1 MVVSLGDSEGS
12 FPSMPAKTVSKQV
25 FMDFKDR
32 LGRFIERMGWT
43 LIVSSMI
50 VSFVLL
56 TSVLLGRLMAWLMP
70 SWKEYTGMIFSAVI
84 VIALVWYAGM
94 RKDK

>member
-50 VSFVLL
+50 VSFVVLA
-56 TSVLLGRLMAWLMP
+56 SVLLGMLMAWLMP
-70 SWKEYTGMIFSAVI
+70 SWKEYTGMILSAVL
-84 VIALVWYAGM
+84 VVALVWYASTG
-94 RKDK
+94 KDE

>member
-1 MVVSLGDSEGS
+1 MVVSLVDSEGS
-12 FPSMPAKTVSKQV
+12 SPSMPAKNRIFQKQG
-25 FMDFKDR
+25 FIDFKDR

-56 TSVLLGRLMAWLMP
+56 ASVLLGRLMAWLR
-70 SWKEYTGMIFSAVI
+70 F
-84 VIALVWYAGM
+84 
-94 RKDK
+94 

>member
-1 MVVSLGDSEGS
+1 MVVSLDDSEGS
-12 FPSMPAKTVSKQV
+12 FPSMPAKTVSKQG

-43 LIVSSMI
+43 LIVSSLI

-56 TSVLLGRLMAWLMP
+56 ASVLLGRLMAWLMP
-70 SWKEYTGMIFSAVI
+70 SWKEYTGMILSAVL
-84 VIALVWYAGM
+84 VVALVWYAGM
-94 RKDK
+94 GRDE

>member
-1 MVVSLGDSEGS
+1 
-12 FPSMPAKTVSKQV
+12 
-25 FMDFKDR
+25 MDFKDR

-56 TSVLLGRLMAWLMP
+56 ASVLLGRLMAWLMP
-70 SWKEYTGMIFSAVI
+70 SWKEYTGMILSAVL
-84 VIALVWYAGM
+84 VVVLVWYAGM
-94 RKDK
+94 GKDE

>member
-1 MVVSLGDSEGS
+1 
-12 FPSMPAKTVSKQV
+12 
-25 FMDFKDR
+25 MDFKDR

-56 TSVLLGRLMAWLMP
+56 ASVLLGRLMAWLMP
-70 SWKEYTGMIFSAVI
+70 SWKEYTGMIFSTVL

-94 RKDK
+94 RKDE